1 MERRREPRIACYQ
14 RAALTLLSGERRT
27 ILCHVIDLSGQ
38 GMRIVL
44 DEPLPVN
51 MPISIEIGDWMALGD
66 VRYSRPEYSHYAVG
80 LELDQVVMGLRALDA
95 LRRNRL
101 NEPTPPSEPGESSL
115 VLNVAEK
122 PLA

>member
-14 RAALTLLSGERRT
+14 RATLTLLSGERRT
-27 ILCHVIDLSGQ
+27 IPCHAIDLSGQ

-44 DEPLPVN
+44 DEPVPAN
-51 MPISIEIGDWMALGD
+51 TPISIEIGDWMALGE
-66 VRYSRPEYSHYAVG
+66 VCYSRREYTHYAVG
-80 LELDQVVMGLRALDA
+80 LELDQVVMGLRELDA
-95 LRRNRL
+95 LRRSRL
-101 NEPTPPSEPGESSL
+101 NERTPPSESDEFSL

>member
-14 RAALTLLSGERRT
+14 RAALTLLSGKRRT

-44 DEPLPVN
+44 DEPLAVNTPV
-51 MPISIEIGDWMALGD
+51 SIEIGDWMALGD
-66 VRYSRPEYSHYAVG
+66 VRYSRREYSHYAVG
-80 LELDQVVMGLRALDA
+80 LELDQVVMGLRELDA

-101 NEPTPPSEPGESSL
+101 NEPTPPGERDDSSF
-115 VLNVAEK
+115 VLDVAEK

>member
-14 RAALTLLSGERRT
+14 RATLTLLRGKRRT
-27 ILCHVIDLSGQ
+27 ILCHVIDLSGH

-44 DEPLPVN
+44 DEPVPAN
-51 MPISIEIGDWMALGD
+51 TPISIEIGDWMALGE

-80 LELDQVVMGLRALDA
+80 LELDQVVIGLRELDA

-101 NEPTPPSEPGESSL
+101 NEGTPPTEREEFSF
-115 VLNVAEK
+115 VLNVAEE